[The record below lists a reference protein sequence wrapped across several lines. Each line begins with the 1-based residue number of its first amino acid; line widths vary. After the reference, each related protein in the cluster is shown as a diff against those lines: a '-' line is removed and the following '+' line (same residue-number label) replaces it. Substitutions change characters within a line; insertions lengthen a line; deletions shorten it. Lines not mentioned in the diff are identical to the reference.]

1 MIDSMISYLRF
12 DRFSPN
18 ALPPVL
24 TLLIFIFLC
33 SLTIRAGI
41 RKKENR
47 LFSLFCI
54 IQIVMLVNLVGSFTF
69 RSPALV
75 LAWSRISHMIYVF
88 VLPTFIHY
96 IHYALDLR
104 KGKQWIRLIYG
115 LSLFAAMFTHSRF
128 YFSEILSTPY
138 GLFPKAG
145 PLVIVFVGIAMA
157 CFIIYSKIALST
169 YIVAGRENR
178 LILRKKSEYILAGLM
193 PTLFLTMGNCLTL
206 LGLDIY
212 PAGGFGF
219 IPMSVF
225 TYGILRYEI
234 LDNRGW
240 FSISHIPNFLTA
252 LIWTPLILSVVL
264 CGLFSSTILQP
275 NVMERLMTWALPA
288 VISFLVCF
296 VLATFCFQNSNRQIG
311 TIIFGAICA
320 LWGFLSLDVGLL
332 MIIRDHNI
340 ALQISRIDHFFLVM
354 QLGLYAHFLH
364 HLIGIRKGWVY
375 FFYTVSFVLA
385 PITQTRIYLPTI
397 QSYPWGLFAIK
408 GPGFDLFTMMALLEI
423 AGGCL
428 ILTKEINKTDD
439 DGTKKRYFYFVAGA
453 LSVVF
458 LEMSNIPAMSGINL
472 YPFGSFMFLPVL
484 LTTYGVFRHHIV
496 KINIYSRQRITG
508 GLVRMLIYGGYA
520 LLPFMILSATTS
532 LPDNFLHHL
541 FLSAGMPPLISFI
554 GLLFLTGIAQRMG
567 QVHVRALLFGLI
579 CQICTILTLGML
591 LNTFFIDMDKALS
604 FNRFC
609 YIFVMFLPA
618 LQLHLV
624 WMICN
629 KRFSWPFHGFYIS
642 GLLLVVCIPFQ
653 TCLSGMH
660 RNSWGMIAAAGP
672 VFSIFVLIE
681 CLSSI
686 LCFYAFFK
694 AAGQTSSPRK
704 RHEMLFFTLVFS
716 VALSLFAFNIVAMY
730 GIDIYP
736 AGNFIIIPL
745 GFFGYAIFRQNLKE
759 ALSVLSTMIYWAG
772 MLFFFG
778 ATAMLLNKLSYLSL
792 SGPLFFACI
801 ITWVLLHK
809 LIDKG
814 MTAILSLFLVRQREV
829 LEEVFA
835 ELPDVLSRIHTRID
849 IFSAL
854 TDPVFDDLKSS
865 RFALCFK
872 TDHTEWLSGWGKHNS
887 RHAFFGGDDE
897 IWDVVT
903 PMTLSVRTRILDI
916 CGNQGGLLEREQIEE
931 EIIIHRIDLP
941 PDHPLKNVEI
951 ICPVFFEE
959 LRVAVMLFYTK
970 IDGTNYSEDEKRF
983 IIRLGLILGSYIENA
998 RLLQGLEEQVETRTL
1013 ELSDAVQEITHMN
1026 RVIRTISSTLDLDE
1040 VMAAFSSSLMDR
1052 FHHEMVV
1059 IVMKRTED
1067 DRFHLY
1073 RSYGKN
1079 LNEVSRQQFIA
1090 LSDHVSES
1098 NTEFA
1103 GGQLSTQPIFVE
1115 NFYPGCGHGAV
1126 LDGLFHIKPF
1136 RSLLI
1141 FPLMLKKELAGSVLF
1156 TSVKESL
1163 LVTDNEIDILHQHTN
1178 QLAIAVHNAILYEKS
1193 EKAARAKSEFLAR
1206 MSHEIRT
1213 PLTAIMAMGDLLTQ
1227 TPLSPEQAEY
1237 LKIFT
1242 HTGDHLMTVINDILD
1257 FSQIEA
1263 NQIRLV
1269 LSPFDLCLCVC
1280 RVLSVMTGLATEKG
1294 ITLSSEGIE
1303 ETEWVMGDATK
1314 LSQVLINLIGNG
1326 IKFTTDGEV
1335 RLRVNRDNTDT
1346 SLVTFSVIDTGVGIP
1361 ESQQKTAFDRFSQGN
1376 PTGAGRL
1383 KGTGLGLPISSHF
1396 VEIMGGQLSLTSHA
1410 GKGTTLTFTIP
1421 LKIVQQDEIHV
1432 PGNVNGIES
1441 PLLSATGRIKEGD
1454 ATAPLSILLAEDIE
1468 TNTLV
1473 IKHYL
1478 SPFNVRID
1486 CVGDGL
1492 SAVEQYKTKRYGL
1505 ILMDVEL
1512 PGMGG
1517 FEAVTA
1523 IRIFEKKN
1531 GITPVPIV
1539 VISAHALSGYHNK
1552 GLPPGVQAFL
1562 SKPFKRERLL
1572 STLSQWVAIPQADVP
1587 VDSDHKTRPVFHAE
1601 PDLALVIPVL
1611 FKEIGREIETLRQSI
1626 IMGDV
1631 DTLKRLAHGLKG
1643 ASANCGVKP
1652 LTHYFMQIHSLVS
1665 DGQIEKS
1672 EEVLNAI
1679 EKYLNTVD
1687 VVYDGL

>member
-1 MIDSMISYLRF
+1 MTSRKIMISYLRF

-54 IQIVMLVNLVGSFTF
+54 IQIVMLVNLVGSFIF

-104 KGKQWIRLIYG
+104 KGKQWIRIMYG
-115 LSLFAAMFTHSRF
+115 LSLFAATLTHSKF
-128 YFSEILSTPY
+128 YFSEIISTPY

-145 PLVIVFVGIAMA
+145 PLVIVFAGIAIV

-169 YIVAGRENR
+169 YLTAGREGR
-178 LILRKKSEYILAGLM
+178 TILQKKSEYILAGLM

-212 PAGGFGF
+212 PVGVFGF

-240 FSISHIPNFLTA
+240 FSINYIPNFLTA
-252 LIWTPLILSVVL
+252 LIWTPLILAVVF
-264 CGLFSSTILQP
+264 CGLFSSTILHP

-288 VISFLVCF
+288 VFSFLVCF
-296 VLATFCFQNSNRQIG
+296 VLATFCFQNSNRQIE
-311 TIIFGAICA
+311 TIIFGVICA

-332 MIIRDHNI
+332 MIISDPDI

-364 HLIGIRKGWVY
+364 YLVGIRKGWVY
-375 FFYTVSFVLA
+375 FFYSASFILA
-385 PITQTRIYLPTI
+385 PITQTSFYLPTV
-397 QSYPWGLFAIK
+397 QAYPWGLFAIK
-408 GPGFDLFTMMALLEI
+408 GLGFDLFTMLGLFELV
-423 AGGCL
+423 GGCL
-428 ILTKEINKTDD
+428 ILLRAIRKTED
-439 DGTKKRYFYFVAGA
+439 DGTKKRYIFFIVGA
-453 LSVVF
+453 LSVAL
-458 LEMSNIPAMSGINL
+458 LELSNIPAMNGVDL
-472 YPFGSFMFLPVL
+472 YPFGSFMFIPVL
-484 LTTYGVFRHHIV
+484 ITAYGVFRHHIV
-496 KINIYSRQRITG
+496 KINTYSRRRISG

-520 LLPFMILSATTS
+520 LPPFMILSATST
-532 LPDNFLHHL
+532 LPTDFLL
-541 FLSAGMPPLISFI
+541 ERIFSTGIPPLLSFL
-554 GLLFLTGIAQRMG
+554 GLLFITGIAQRMG
-567 QVHVRALLFGLI
+567 QIHVRALIFGLI
-579 CQICTILTLGML
+579 CQIIAIYTLVMLFNTLLT
-591 LNTFFIDMDKALS
+591 DMDKALS
-604 FNRFC
+604 FNRFFH
-609 YIFVMFLPA
+609 IFVMFLPA

-629 KRFSWPFHGFYIS
+629 RRINWPVQAGFYLG
-642 GLLLVVCIPFQ
+642 GLLMVIFIPFK
-653 TCLSGMH
+653 TCLAGMH
-660 RNSWGMIAAAGP
+660 RYSWGMIGSAGP
-672 VFSIFVLIE
+672 VFGFFVLMLGI
-681 CLSSI
+681 SSI
-686 LCFYAFFK
+686 ISFYAFLT
-694 AAGQTSSPRK
+694 AARQAVSSHKK
-704 RHEMLFFTLVFS
+704 REMIFFTLVFGITI
-716 VALSLFAFNIVAMY
+716 SLFAFNIAAMY

-736 AGNFIIIPL
+736 FGNFIIIPL
-745 GFFGYAIFRQNLKE
+745 GLFGYAIFRQNLKE
-759 ALSVLSTMIYWAG
+759 ALSVLSSMIYWTG
-772 MLFFFG
+772 MLFFYG
-778 ATAMLLNKLSYLSL
+778 TTALFLLKLSSL
-792 SGPLFFACI
+792 SIPGSLYFAGI
-801 ITWVLLHK
+801 ITWILVHK

-814 MTAILSLFLVRQREV
+814 MTSILSLFLVRQREV
-829 LEEVFA
+829 LEEVFT
-835 ELPDVLSRIHTRID
+835 ELPDVLSRIHTRLE

-854 TDPVFDDLKSS
+854 ADPVFNELKSS

-872 TDHTEWLSGWGKHNS
+872 TDNSEWLDGWGQHNH
-887 RHAFFGGDDE
+887 RHSFFSGEDE
-897 IWDVVT
+897 QWNKIT
-903 PMTLSVRTRILDI
+903 PMTLAVQARILDL

-931 EIIIHRIDLP
+931 EIIIHGIELTS
-941 PDHPLKNVEI
+941 DHPLKNVEI

-959 LRVAVMLFYTK
+959 HRVAVMLFYSK
-970 IDGTNYSEDEKRF
+970 IDGTNYSEDEKGF
-983 IIRLGLILGSYIENA
+983 MIRSGLILGPYIENA

-1013 ELSDAVQEITHMN
+1013 ELSEAVQ
-1026 RVIRTISSTLDLDE
+1026 
-1040 VMAAFSSSLMDR
+1040 
-1052 FHHEMVV
+1052 
-1059 IVMKRTED
+1059 
-1067 DRFHLY
+1067 
-1073 RSYGKN
+1073 
-1079 LNEVSRQQFIA
+1079 
-1090 LSDHVSES
+1090 
-1098 NTEFA
+1098 
-1103 GGQLSTQPIFVE
+1103 
-1115 NFYPGCGHGAV
+1115 
-1126 LDGLFHIKPF
+1126 
-1136 RSLLI
+1136 
-1141 FPLMLKKELAGSVLF
+1141 
-1156 TSVKESL
+1156 
-1163 LVTDNEIDILHQHTN
+1163 
-1178 QLAIAVHNAILYEKS
+1178 
-1193 EKAARAKSEFLAR
+1193 AKSEFLAR

-1227 TPLSPEQAEY
+1227 TPLSTEQAEY

-1269 LSPFDLCLCVC
+1269 LSPFDLCLCLR
-1280 RVLSVMTGLATEKG
+1280 RVLSVMTGLAQEKG
-1294 ITLSSEGIE
+1294 ITLSNEGIE

-1326 IKFTTDGEV
+1326 IKFTTDGYV
-1335 RLRVNRDNTDT
+1335 HLRVNRETVDT
-1346 SLVTFSVIDTGVGIP
+1346 SMVTFSVIDTGVGIP

-1376 PTGAGRL
+1376 PTGSGRL

-1396 VEIMGGQLSLTSHA
+1396 VEIMGGQLSLTSHE
-1410 GKGTTLTFTIP
+1410 GKGTTLTFSIP
-1421 LKIVQQDEIHV
+1421 LKIVKEDEIHV
-1432 PGNVNGIES
+1432 TGNLNGIEP
-1441 PLLSATGRIKEGD
+1441 PLLSPTAWIKESD
-1454 ATAPLSILLAEDIE
+1454 ATPLSILLAEDIE
-1468 TNTLV
+1468 TNRLV

-1492 SAVEQYKTKRYGL
+1492 SAVEKYKTEQYGL

-1512 PGMGG
+1512 PQMGG
-1517 FEAVTA
+1517 FEAVNA
-1523 IRIFEKKN
+1523 IRAFEEEN
-1531 GITPVPIV
+1531 RISPVPIIV
-1539 VISAHALSGYHNK
+1539 LSAHALSGYHNK
-1552 GLPPGVQAFL
+1552 ELPQGVQAFL

-1587 VDSDHKTRPVFHAE
+1587 AESDHKTRPVLHAE

-1626 IMGDV
+1626 IMSDV

-1652 LTHYFMQIHSLVS
+1652 LIHYFMQIQNLLS
-1665 DGQIEKS
+1665 DGRIEES
-1672 EEVLNAI
+1672 GEILDAI
-1679 EKYLNTVD
+1679 ETYLNTVD
-1687 VVYDGL
+1687 VIYDGL